1 MNKVLVTG
9 GAGFIGHHLVEYLLE
24 KGNDIIVLDNLSQVN
39 KLSQDTIKN
48 IQLIVGDVRDYDLL
62 KKISVGCVH
71 IYHFAAILGV
81 EIVSKDHKE
90 TMEIESI
97 GMQNISRVAIQNNIN
112 KILYASTS
120 GVYGKSAF
128 EISVKEDF
136 VIDPRTSYAIAKR
149 FNAVSYTH
157 LRANET

>member
-24 KGNDIIVLDNLSQVN
+24 KGNDIIVLDNLSQGN
-39 KLSQDTIKN
+39 KLSEDTIRN

-81 EIVSKDHKE
+81 DIVSKDHKE

-97 GMQNISRVAIQNNIN
+97 GMQNIARVAIQNNIN

-128 EISVKEDF
+128 EISVKEMKKNNN
-136 VIDPRTSYAIAKR
+136 RW
-149 FNAVSYTH
+149 FNKYIS
-157 LRANET
+157 